1 MINDVQLLSFILDNG
16 IIRRDAIEQVTQMK
30 EQELYLTY
38 HKYKV
43 WYGKDGYWKT
53 KICSNGKLKLIK
65 KKRMEDLKAYLNSLY
80 ADQVDHSFKAIFFD
94 WVKRQELCGRSS
106 NTIIKYISDYNRF
119 FANYAIENIN
129 IRDIS
134 DTILSEHISS
144 VLKDHPIRWRAL
156 LNIWGYLNGMFEKC
170 IRDRVIFSNPCNFVD
185 LELFKKNCQETT
197 FRTVQDRTLTN
208 EEQSILKEKLINP
221 GTNNSNQIAAF
232 AIELA
237 LYTGMRV
244 GELVALSW
252 DDIVPSE
259 GIILIRHSE
268 KYDRSTKT
276 YSIST
281 TKNNKIRY
289 FPLTTN
295 IVDLLERVES
305 YERHH
310 EWFGDYIFMDSK
322 GRIHANVVSSSIR
335 NRTMNG
341 SFSTPKSIHSI
352 RRTFNSN
359 LRKNGVSNV
368 VAASLLGHTPEVND
382 GNYTYDVET
391 LNNKKKYVT
400 DACKI

>member
-30 EQELYLTY
+30 EQELYLKY
-38 HKYKV
+38 HKYKI
-43 WYGKDGYWKT
+43 WYGTDGYWKT

-65 KKRMEDLKAYLNSLY
+65 KKRLEDLKEAINQAYVN
-80 ADQVDHSFKAIFFD
+80 QIDHSFKALYFD

-119 FANYAIENIN
+119 FLNYPIENLN
-129 IRDIS
+129 IGDIS
-134 DTILSEHISS
+134 DTVLSEHISS

-170 IRDRVIFSNPCNFVD
+170 IRDKVIFSNPCVFVD
-185 LELFKKNCQETT
+185 LELFKKNCLETN
-197 FRTVQDRTLTN
+197 FRTVQDRTL
-208 EEQSILKEKLINP
+208 SIKERMLLKDKLLNP
-221 GTNNSNQIAAF
+221 KSGNSNQIAAF
-232 AIELA
+232 AIELS

-252 DDIVPSE
+252 DDIIVDE
-259 GIILIRHSE
+259 GVMLIRHSE

-281 TKNNKIRY
+281 TKNNKVRY
-289 FPLTTN
+289 FPLTDA
-295 IVDLLERVES
+295 IIDLLGRIES
-305 YERHH
+305 YEKDHG
-310 EWFGDYIFMDSK
+310 WFGSYIFMNSK
-322 GRIHANVVSSSIR
+322 GRIHANIVSSSIR
-335 NRTMNG
+335 NRTM
-341 SFSTPKSIHSI
+341 SDDFSTPKSIHSI

-359 LRKNGVSNV
+359 LRINGVSNV